1 MRNLTVDIAKGI
13 AGVLV
18 IAGHSIAF
26 RYTEGWLLQCS
37 HLGTPLFIFLSGV
50 FINIDRPWRESVIR
64 KADRLLK
71 PYFVVLLAMGIMYA
85 VAGKL
90 DPFSYLVGVF
100 YATGPTIPL
109 VPLWFLPHLCL
120 CLLTGIAV
128 LQLCRRLKFSRYA
141 YVLFLLLLLF
151 AGQQCLEFVWQKPLD
166 ALWWQSMLRPA
177 LHWPGL
183 PWSLDVLPITLTFLL
198 AGHVCSPYVKKI
210 SFQWLPLLISALVF
224 LLFIRDGNAAI
235 DINRRVYSSY
245 FFTSTLVFFS
255 IYLLL
260 SFSSILSN
268 SSLLANVFS
277 YIGKNFL
284 IILLLHMIILR
295 MLFIQAEKWMP
306 EWYAWHVPLVFLA
319 GLLLSVLLVALVQR
333 SRLLSLLLLPVK
345 SSGVSH

>member
-1 MRNLTVDIAKGI
+1 
-13 AGVLV
+13 
-18 IAGHSIAF
+18 
-26 RYTEGWLLQCS
+26 
-37 HLGTPLFIFLSGV
+37 
-50 FINIDRPWRESVIR
+50 
-64 KADRLLK
+64 
-71 PYFVVLLAMGIMYA
+71 
-85 VAGKL
+85 
-90 DPFSYLVGVF
+90 
-100 YATGPTIPL
+100 
-109 VPLWFLPHLCL
+109 
-120 CLLTGIAV
+120 
-128 LQLCRRLKFSRYA
+128 
-141 YVLFLLLLLF
+141 
-151 AGQQCLEFVWQKPLD
+151 
-166 ALWWQSMLRPA
+166 MLRPA

-333 SRLLSLLLLPVK
+333 SRSIVIIK
-345 SSGVSH
+345 NR